1 MGHRSVLRQ
10 NLYAAWKET
19 IRGHYQ
25 RQQINSERGLQVFF
39 CAALLSEFDAADL
52 QRRIFVEP
60 GLKTARGFGL
70 KPDVMICNRDRIIGV
85 VELKYQPRAKAKVAK
100 DLQTLE
106 RIAAY
111 EKRISIS
118 NERFLGK
125 VQDQRQYWLAA
136 DAVLCWAGV
145 HRGPLGR
152 RLELLVSSTL
162 KPRFMELHAVT
173 GADANPVIESNY
185 RPRRDDL

>member
-1 MGHRSVLRQ
+1 
-10 NLYAAWKET
+10 LYAAWKGT
-19 IRGHYQ
+19 IRAHYQ

-60 GLKTARGFGL
+60 GLKTAKGSGP

-85 VELKYQPRAKAKVAK
+85 VELKYQPRAKPKVAK

-106 RIAAY
+106 WIASQG
-111 EKRISIS
+111 KHISIG

-125 VQDQRQYWLAA
+125 VEDERQYWLAA

-145 HRGPLGR
+145 HRGSPGWQ
-152 RLELLVSSTL
+152 LEPRVSSRL

-173 GADANPVIESNY
+173 AVGENPEIVSNY
-185 RPRRDDL
+185 KPRTR